1 MRVCA
6 SAMRLI
12 ARALEMNVAT
22 SDPVDRPVT
31 ALELVDGVSVFF
43 GGLGVEPLM
52 FEFLGY
58 VSSRRL

>member
-22 SDPVDRPVT
+22 TDPVDRPVT
-31 ALELVDGVSVFF
+31 ALELADGFSASLC
-43 GGLGVEPLM
+43 GLGVEPLI